1 MSRLTAHGSRLTAH
15 GSRLILV
22 VVLAALWTNIVN
34 HAAAQSPAPI
44 RYTVRF
50 PEPQTHIAEVE
61 AVYPTEGRADLDL
74 MMAVWTPGSY
84 LVREYARNVGG
95 LSATDAQGRS
105 LKLVKTRKNRWRVTT
120 GGAPA
125 IVVRYNIYCRE
136 MSVRTNWV
144 EDRFAMLNGA
154 PTFITLLERSARPH
168 DILLELPSAWHTSLT
183 TLPAAPDGRPHH
195 YLAPD
200 YDTVVDS
207 PILAGNPSQYSFTV
221 AGASFTLVN
230 EGEAGVWD
238 GAASARDVEAIVR
251 AAERIWR
258 GMPFDR
264 YLMFNM
270 ITEGGGGLEH
280 RDSTLLMTNR
290 WRTRNRSDYIGWL
303 GLASHE
309 FFHAWNGKRLRPVE
323 LGPFD
328 YENEVHTENL
338 WVYEGFTEY
347 YDNLVLR
354 RAGLIS
360 DAEYLNELSN
370 TIRSLQTTPGRDA
383 QTAGEASFDAWI
395 RYYRP
400 DENSPNVSISYYT
413 KGAVVAFLLDAR
425 IRQATGGAK
434 SLDDVMRLAYSRFS
448 GPRGYSTDE
457 FRKAAAEV
465 VGADLGPWFAVVADG
480 TGEVSYEEAL
490 RTFGLRFKPVAARSD
505 GAWLG
510 ARTRVDGGRL
520 IVSELRRGTPA
531 AAGGLDVDDEII
543 AIDDF
548 RVRADQLQ
556 NRLERYRPGQ
566 RVEVLVARR
575 DQLMRIPV
583 TLGMEPADAW
593 QLEADPS
600 ANAAQQ
606 EQRNAWLKGQ

>member
-1 MSRLTAHGSRLTAH
+1 MRLLALVLTA
-15 GSRLILV
+15 V
-22 VVLAALWTNIVN
+22 MAAFWTDFVDN
-34 HAAAQSPAPI
+34 AAAQPPAPI

-50 PEPQTHIAEVE
+50 PEPQTHIAEIE
-61 AVYPTEGRADLDL
+61 AVYPTDGRADVDL

-95 LSATDAQGRS
+95 LSATDARGRS
-105 LKLVKTRKNRWRVTT
+105 LNLVKTRKNRWRVTT
-120 GGAPA
+120 GGATS

-168 DILLELPSAWHTSLT
+168 DIQLVLPPAWQTSLT
-183 TLPAAPDGRPHH
+183 ALPAAPDGKPHH

-221 AGASFTLVN
+221 GGAALTLVN
-230 EGEAGVWD
+230 EGEDGVWD

-258 GMPFDR
+258 GLPFDR

-280 RDSTLLMTNR
+280 RNSTVLMTNR
-290 WRTRNRSDYIGWL
+290 WRTRTRSDYIGWL

-309 FFHAWNGKRLRPVE
+309 FFHTWNGKRLRPVE

-354 RAGLIS
+354 RAGLLS
-360 DAEYLNELSN
+360 DTEYLNELSN
-370 TIRSLQTTPGRDA
+370 TIRALQTTPGRNT

-413 KGAVVAFLLDAR
+413 KGAIVAFLLDAM
-425 IRQATGGAK
+425 IRQATGGTK
-434 SLDDVMRLAYSRFS
+434 SLDDLMRVAYTRFS
-448 GPRGYSTDE
+448 GPRGYTTEE
-457 FRKAAAEV
+457 FRKTASEV
-465 VGADLGPWFAVVADG
+465 MGTDLSSWFAGVADG
-480 TGEVSYEEAL
+480 TGEVDYGEAL
-490 RTFGLRFKPVAARSD
+490 RAFGLRFKPGTAKSD
-505 GAWLG
+505 VAWLG

-520 IVSELRRGTPA
+520 LVSELRRGTPA
-531 AAGGLDVDDEII
+531 AAAGLDVDDEII

-566 RVEVLVARR
+566 RVEVLAARR
-575 DQLMRIPV
+575 EQLIRIPV
-583 TLGMEPADAW
+583 TLGVEPADGW
-593 QLEADPS
+593 QLEVDPS
-600 ANAAQQ
+600 ASSSQQ
-606 EQRNAWLKGQ
+606 EQRKAWLQGD